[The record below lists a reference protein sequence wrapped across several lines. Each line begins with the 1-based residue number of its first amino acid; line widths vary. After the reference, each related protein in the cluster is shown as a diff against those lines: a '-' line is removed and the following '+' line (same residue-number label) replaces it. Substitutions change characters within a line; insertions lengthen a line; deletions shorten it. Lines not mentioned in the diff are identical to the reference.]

1 MSLFV
6 NDLGVG
12 GQILRGGY
20 GLPATIVFPL
30 TASALLSRGFNYM
43 QLRIAL
49 RDCQN
54 HPCAND
60 PALQVTVSGTSLL
73 RYDVPGDGALDLS
86 RLPAPF
92 LAPDATAPDRLDVS
106 LPARPSATELTA
118 IGRLAARLGAERPAA
133 PPLLTTHPG
142 TGSGLG
148 ANSDAILVGT
158 AQDNPA
164 IAMLATPAGLHLAS
178 GTWQDSDIRALPPMK
193 G

>member
-1 MSLFV
+1 MLDGQPSSVSLFV

-92 LAPDATAPDRLDVS
+92 LAPDVTAP
-106 LPARPSATELTA
+106 
-118 IGRLAARLGAERPAA
+118 LGAERPAA